1 MTLPA
6 YAIGTSSAGL
16 VSLDSIGLPLPKA
29 EAVDY
34 EVYVQ
39 NGEGQEVGQGRL
51 VARWRFVVLT
61 AAQVAT
67 LEGYASAACYVRTL
81 KMDDTYAAYSSL
93 LILPPRQALKAGM
106 ARDYVAEFRKLVAV

>member
-6 YAIGTSSAGL
+6 YAIGTSTTLS
-16 VSLDSIGLPLPKA
+16 SLESLGLPLPKA

-61 AAQVAT
+61 AAQVAV
-67 LEGYASAACYVRTL
+67 LEAFASATCYVRTL
-81 KMDDTYAAYSSL
+81 RMDDTYGTYTSL
-93 LILPPRQALKAGM
+93 LVLPPRQALKAGM

>member
-34 EVYVQ
+34 AVYVE
-39 NGEGQEVGQGRL
+39 NGAGEEVGQGWL
-51 VARWRFVVLT
+51 TARWRFAVLS
-61 AAQVAT
+61 AAQVAV
-67 LEGYASAACYVRTL
+67 LEAYASAAVYIRTL
-81 KMDDTYAAYSSL
+81 KMDDTYAAYSAAL
-93 LILPPRQALKAGM
+93 VLPPRRALKAGQ
-106 ARDYVAEFRKLVAV
+106 ALDYVAEFRKLVAV